1 MRHKEKPDI
10 QREAPVELSPLDQ
23 IRQAEAEVARQIA
36 TASVAADTTISETN
50 TQASQIKNQSIEA
63 GRRNGLTIYNEIIEK
78 SRLEAKEITL
88 RGQEDAKQL
97 LVQGGKLMDKA
108 VETALRLV
116 LSLEEGQDR
125 NEH

>member
-36 TASVAADTTISETN
+36 TASVAADTAISETN